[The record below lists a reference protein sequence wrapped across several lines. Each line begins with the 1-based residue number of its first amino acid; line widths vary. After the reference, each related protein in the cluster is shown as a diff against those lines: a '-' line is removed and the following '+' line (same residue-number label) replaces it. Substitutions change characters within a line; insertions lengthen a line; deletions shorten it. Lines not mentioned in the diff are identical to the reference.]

1 MGGVITGVNV
11 VWVQVGMRG
20 SGLSGNRCQLGT
32 TCVFNGVF
40 SKNVKFAASVSGIY
54 VYAA

>member
-20 SGLSGNRCQLGT
+20 CGLSRNRCQLGT
-32 TCVFNGVF
+32 TCVFYGV
-40 SKNVKFAASVSGIY
+40 SARM
-54 VYAA
+54 